1 MNARADARGAGG
13 GDVARLAAALIDRV
27 AALDSVV
34 VAFSGGVDSSVVAA
48 LAHHALGDRALA
60 VTAVSPSV
68 AQGELEGARRVA
80 RHIGIRHETIATD
93 ELARPGYRANGR
105 DRCYFCKTELY
116 DRLAE
121 LARARGYDVLLSG
134 ANQDDQG
141 DWRPGLRAAAEHDV
155 VHPLHDVGKAT
166 VRQLARHFNLPSA
179 EKPAT
184 PCLASRIPYGTSV
197 DPRTLRQIDEA
208 ERAVRALGF
217 PVLRVRHHGILGRLE
232 VAEADLDA
240 ALEREDEI
248 VARLKQAGYAHAVI
262 DREPFRS
269 GRLNEARARPA
280 ASR

>member
-1 MNARADARGAGG
+1 VSAREDARVAAA
-13 GDVARLAAALIDRV
+13 GDVARLVATLAARI

-48 LAHHALGDRALA
+48 LAHHALGERALA

-68 AQGELEGARRVA
+68 AQGELDGVRRVA
-80 RHIGIRHETIATD
+80 RHIGIAHETIATD

-105 DRCYFCKTELY
+105 DRCYFCKSELY
-116 DRLAE
+116 DRLAA
-121 LARARGYDVLLSG
+121 LARRRGYGALLSG
-134 ANQDDQG
+134 ANADDQG
-141 DWRPGLRAAAEHDV
+141 DWRPGLKAAAEHGV
-155 VHPLHDVGKAT
+155 VHPLHDVDKLT
-166 VRQLARHFNLPSA
+166 VRKLARHFELPSA

-197 DPRTLRQIDEA
+197 DPQTLRQIDEA
-208 ERAVRALGF
+208 ERAVRDLGF

-232 VAEADLDA
+232 VAADDLDA
-240 ALEREDEI
+240 ALQREDEI
-248 VARLKQAGYAHAVI
+248 VERLKRAGYSHAVI

-269 GRLNEARARPA
+269 GRLNEAPARPA

>member
-1 MNARADARGAGG
+1 VSARDDTPRAAP
-13 GDVARLAAALIDRV
+13 GDLIARV

-48 LAHHALGDRALA
+48 LAHAALGDRALA

-68 AQGELEGARRVA
+68 ARGELEGARNVA

-93 ELARPGYRANGR
+93 ELARDGYRANGR
-105 DRCYFCKTELY
+105 DRCYFCKSELY

-121 LARARGYDVLLSG
+121 LARRRGYRALLSG

-141 DWRPGLRAAAEHDV
+141 DWRPGLRAAAEHGV
-155 VHPLHDVGKAT
+155 VHPLHDVDKAT
-166 VRQLARHFNLPSA
+166 VRALARHFNLPSA

-197 DPRTLRQIDEA
+197 DPQTLHQIDEA
-208 ERAVRALGF
+208 ERAIRDLGF

-232 VAEADLDA
+232 VAAEDLET
-240 ALEREDEI
+240 ALQREDEI

-269 GRLNEARARPA
+269 GRLNEAPKRPA